1 MKMEEIRVLIADGDN
16 NLTNRMSQYLR
27 ESGFTPKVI
36 SNNYLL
42 QKTILEWRPQFLFI
56 DLLFPGCY
64 AQTCL
69 QFLRDRNLLG
79 EDGIHVIV
87 MSNHNAELNVRNCLE
102 AGADDFIVKPLKLIE
117 VLQRLALLSQTKRY
131 DFRNIISQN
140 EMQIKNYFQMIE
152 LLVKATQQN
161 IEPSPLR
168 LALIKMIAMALKA
181 VRVSIIATNQQRN
194 KIQVIRSSD
203 DDNLNN
209 LKLELS
215 KYPEVQYV
223 LRTEKPLFIESL
235 EKDQTMSFVKH
246 EVKSIQFDS
255 MMILPIMS
263 GTELIG
269 CLSIRMPKDCKK
281 LSFYDIKIAEIA
293 TQLLAITW
301 KFQNSSKGHQAA

>member
-1 MKMEEIRVLIADGDN
+1 MKVEEIRVLIADGDN
-16 NLTNRMSQYLR
+16 NLTSRMSQYLR
-27 ESGFTPKVI
+27 ESGFTIKVI

-42 QKTILEWRPQFLFI
+42 QKTILEWRPHFLFI

-69 QFLRDRNLLG
+69 QFLKDRGLLG
-79 EDGIHVIV
+79 EDGVHVIV

-131 DFRNIISQN
+131 DFKNIISQTEN
-140 EMQIKNYFQMIE
+140 QIKNYFQMIE

-161 IEPSPLR
+161 KEPSPLR
-168 LALIKMIAMALKA
+168 LELIQMIALALKA
-181 VRVSIIATNQQRN
+181 VRVSIIATNDEKN
-194 KIQVIRSSD
+194 KIEVIRSSD
-203 DDNLNN
+203 DANLTS
-209 LKLELS
+209 LPLDLS

-235 EKDQTMSFVKH
+235 EKDQTMAFVKH

-255 MMILPIMS
+255 MMILPVMS
-263 GTELIG
+263 GTKLIA

-293 TQLLAITW
+293 SQLVAITW
-301 KFQNSSKGHQAA
+301 KFNTSKSTQKAA